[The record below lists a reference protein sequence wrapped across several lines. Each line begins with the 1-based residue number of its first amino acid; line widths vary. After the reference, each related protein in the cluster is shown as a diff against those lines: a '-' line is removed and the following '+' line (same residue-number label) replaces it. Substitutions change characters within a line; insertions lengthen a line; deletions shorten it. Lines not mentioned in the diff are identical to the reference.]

1 MSLINIWLLVFIMT
15 LPLPGK
21 AALPQQQTIITGKLK
36 LFASSRLEAHDI
48 SVSEGRSGFQLVI
61 GLGGNA
67 DSISNISDGMH
78 DRPRLPRDLLPTQP
92 AKVQRSVPLSDP
104 DDKHK

>member
-1 MSLINIWLLVFIMT
+1 M
-15 LPLPGK
+15 
-21 AALPQQQTIITGKLK
+21 
-36 LFASSRLEAHDI
+36 FASSRVEAHDI
-48 SVSEGRSGFQLVI
+48 SVSEGWSGFQIVI

-67 DSISNISDGMH
+67 DSISNITDGMH
-78 DRPRLPRDLLPTQP
+78 ARAQLLRDVLPTEP